1 MTDLS
6 SEKWRKKRP
15 FAERVGEWVVAIK
28 QTPRVLRLVWCASPL
43 ISMLLP
49 PLIVI
54 SAPLPAL
61 FLCCGMKVIDGVLL
75 WMQGGATEGKRMVVL
90 FLGIGLCINVM
101 LRGLEHLRRF
111 LEHLLNRRLQHHIQ
125 SRILDHASKL
135 DMAFF
140 ETPSFYD
147 KLQRAQREAGFR
159 PYAILASI
167 TNGSA
172 QLATLCGYIVVL
184 ATLSWWA
191 VPYVLLFALPGLFA
205 QAKYGHLGW
214 VIVRGRTPEERR
226 MRYYQHLLSSDAAA
240 KEIRLFA
247 LPEYLSSRW
256 LKVFWQFY
264 RQDRKL
270 AVKRG
275 LVGLAT
281 SVLRL
286 VGGLGFY
293 VFVILRAVGDPT
305 VVTIGSLF
313 MYTQAM
319 ERAVGSMETIFRA
332 LAAIYENN
340 LYISNLFEFL
350 AQKPQVLPPP
360 EPAQVPIPLRDGLR
374 FESVW
379 FRYPG
384 STEDVLRDV
393 SFHIG
398 AGEKVA
404 IVGENGAGKTTL
416 IKLLARLYDPQQG
429 RITVDGMDLRQLDP
443 AEWQQQ
449 IGIIFQDF
457 VHYHVTA
464 RENVGFGQLDY
475 IEDMSRIREA
485 ADRSG
490 ATQCIE
496 QLEHGWD
503 NVLGKWF
510 DEGQEL
516 SIGEWQEI
524 ALARAF
530 LREAEILVL
539 DEPTA
544 ALDAKREYE
553 IFTKFSEITKDKM
566 AVLISHR
573 FSTVRMADRILVIE
587 KGRIVESG
595 SHEAL
600 IELDG
605 KYADLFNRQASAYR

>member
-1 MTDLS
+1 ML
-6 SEKWRKKRP
+6 SEKNQKNEPRW
-15 FAERVGEWVVAIK
+15 EHLQGWVGAIK

-49 PLIVI
+49 LFTVI

-61 FLCCGMKVIDGVLL
+61 FLYCGKKVIDGVLL
-75 WMQGGATEGKRMVVL
+75 WMQGDAAAGKPMVVL
-90 FLGIGLCINVM
+90 FLGIGFCINVV
-101 LRGLEHLRRF
+101 LRCSEHLRRF

-125 SRILDHASKL
+125 SMILDHASKL

-159 PYAILASI
+159 PYAILSSI
-167 TNGSA
+167 TNGIA
-172 QLATLCGYIVVL
+172 QVATLCAYVVVL

-191 VPYVLLFALPGLFA
+191 IPYVLIFALPGLFA
-205 QAKYGHLGW
+205 QVKYGHLGW

-226 MRYYQHLLSSDAAA
+226 MRYYQHLLSSDVAA
-240 KEIRLFA
+240 KEVRLFA
-247 LPEYLSSRW
+247 LPGYLSSRW

-264 RQDRKL
+264 RQDRQL

-275 LVGLAT
+275 LVGLGT

-286 VGGLGFY
+286 VGGVGFY
-293 VFVILRAVGDPT
+293 VFVILRTISDPM
-305 VVTIGSLF
+305 VTIGSLF

-319 ERAVGSMETIFRA
+319 ERAIGSLEVIFRSF
-332 LAAIYENN
+332 AAIYENN
-340 LYISNLFEFL
+340 LYINNLFEFL
-350 AQKPQVLPPP
+350 AQKPRVLPPP
-360 EPAQVPIPLRDGLR
+360 EPAPVPAPLCQGVR
-374 FESVW
+374 FESVS

-384 STEDVLRDV
+384 GTEDVLRHI
-393 SFHIG
+393 SFEIE

-416 IKLLARLYDPQQG
+416 IKLLARLYDPSRG
-429 RITVDGMDLRQLDP
+429 RITVDGIDLRQMDP
-443 AEWQQQ
+443 AAWQEQ

-457 VHYHVTA
+457 VRYHLTA
-464 RENVGFGQLDY
+464 RENVGFGQLKY
-475 IEDMSRIREA
+475 VEDMSRIREA

-490 ATQCIE
+490 AAQCIE

-516 SIGEWQEI
+516 SMGEWQKV

-553 IFTKFSEITKDKM
+553 IFTRFSEITRGKT
-566 AVLISHR
+566 AILISHR
-573 FSTVRMADRILVIE
+573 FSTVRMADRILVLE
-587 KGRIVESG
+587 RGQVVESG
-595 SHEAL
+595 SHEEL
-600 IELDG
+600 MRLDG